1 MFCVMFSQHQST
13 GLRRML
19 IIPQRCEESII
30 FLIFQKPFIF
40 DRDKNSTGDYQFSIS
55 NIANRQ

>member
-1 MFCVMFSQHQST
+1 M
-13 GLRRML
+13 RRLL
-19 IIPQRCEESII
+19 IIPLCCKESVI

-55 NIANRQ
+55 NTINRE